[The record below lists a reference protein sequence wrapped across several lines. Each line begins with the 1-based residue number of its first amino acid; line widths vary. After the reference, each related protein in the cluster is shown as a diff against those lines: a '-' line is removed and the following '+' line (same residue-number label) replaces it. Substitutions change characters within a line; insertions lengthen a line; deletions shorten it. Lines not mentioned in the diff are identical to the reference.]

1 MGRLRRKAI
10 ELYMVSFITAV
21 LSVTLPF
28 PRVYGEEK
36 CLSCHTDEGKLKQV
50 IAAEGLDVQAAE
62 ASSMTKG
69 EG

>member
-1 MGRLRRKAI
+1 
-10 ELYMVSFITAV
+10 MVSFAVAV
-21 LSVTLPF
+21 LSALLTF

-36 CLSCHTDEGKLKQV
+36 CLSCHTDEGKLKRV
-50 IAAEGLDVQAAE
+50 IEAEGLEAQEAE